1 MNIGELSLRSGVS
14 RRMIRYYEERGL
26 LSPSRSGANYRS
38 YSPEDVCR
46 LGRIQILQ
54 DAGLTL
60 KVIHSLLP
68 CVVGEPAR
76 FEQCDMVVEKLN
88 TELERMDQRIR
99 ILVESR
105 ALLAAYIE
113 QPAHLSSPSVSSL
126 MTEGARKQGRPFP
139 TTTGTDAPPPRIDPA
154 PRGARG
160 DRTRVRDRSM
170 A

>member
-1 MNIGELSLRSGVS
+1 MNIGDLSLKSGVS
-14 RRMIRYYEERGL
+14 RRMIRYYEEQGL

-38 YSPEDVCR
+38 YSPDDVCR

-68 CVVGEPAR
+68 CVTGEPAR
-76 FEQCDMVVEKLN
+76 FELCDMVVEKLRA
-88 TELERMDQRIR
+88 ELERMDQRIR
-99 ILVESR
+99 ILAESR
-105 ALLAAYIE
+105 ALLSAYIE
-113 QPAHLSSPSVSSL
+113 QPARLSNPDASALATESP
-126 MTEGARKQGRPFP
+126 RKEDSAFP
-139 TTTGTDAPPPRIDPA
+139 PTPGTGKPPPRTDPA
-154 PRGARG
+154 LRGAQG